1 MAVRL
6 GAPRLYARC
15 LSSVTANPAAARRAR
30 RGRARAPRA
39 LAVLLAI
46 GTMLGVSAGA
56 GPASAYGPALQTS
69 VTQNAPPIAG
79 GPLTFDHIR
88 AAGASF
94 TELSIPWKDI
104 APGAPSRGFNA
115 SDPNSGAYDWRESDY
130 QVKLAVASGVQPVI
144 DIGSAP
150 GWALLPGTSTPDPVA
165 LAQFTHAAAER
176 YNGTR
181 PGLPRV
187 RYWAVWNEPNV
198 SMFMAPQQAGG
209 QPVAVYRYRDMVND
223 VAAQVHSVMPD
234 NLVVA
239 GQLFPNFVNRPD
251 IQATAP
257 LTFLRA
263 LFCLSADRVPRPT
276 CHTQVNADIWSVHPY
291 SSGQPSDMPPNQDA
305 VWIANLASMRK
316 LLDAAHQAGNL
327 VSPGR
332 PAFWVTEFGWNTS
345 PPNPGGVPVQLDAR
359 WLAESLYRMWSAGV
373 SVASYFNLRDDMS
386 SGSIFHSG
394 LYYACA
400 GGLACDQP
408 KPLFSAFRFPF
419 VALPGGGRRV
429 VVWGRTPF
437 GTGGRVTIQV
447 SSAHG
452 WRGLAALRTD
462 GNGIFTAR
470 LRVARTLMHS
480 SLRALLPRGA
490 GASIPF
496 VLKRPSDMFV
506 APFS

>member
-1 MAVRL
+1 VVSLIVAVVTVL
-6 GAPRLYARC
+6 AA
-15 LSSVTANPAAARRAR
+15 SVAAVA
-30 RGRARAPRA
+30 
-39 LAVLLAI
+39 
-46 GTMLGVSAGA
+46 
-56 GPASAYGPALQTS
+56 ASAYGPALQTA

-88 AAGASF
+88 AAGASL
-94 TELSIPWKDI
+94 TELSIAWKDI
-104 APGAPSRGFNA
+104 APGSPSAGFNA
-115 SDPNSGAYDWRESDY
+115 ADPNSRGYDWREADY
-130 QVKLAVASGVQPVI
+130 QVKLAAASGVQPVV

-150 GWALLPGTSTPDPVA
+150 GWALMPATSTPDSVA

-176 YNGTR
+176 YDGTR

-198 SMFMAPQQAGG
+198 SLFMAPQQAGG

-223 VAAQVHSVMPD
+223 VAAQVHSVRQD
-234 NLVVA
+234 NMVVA

-257 LTFLRA
+257 LSFLRA

-276 CHTQVNADIWSVHPY
+276 CHTRVNADIWSVHPY
-291 SSGQPSDMPPNQDA
+291 SSGQPSDMPPNSDA
-305 VWIANLASMRK
+305 VWIANLASMRSV
-316 LLDAAHQAGNL
+316 LDAAYRSGNL
-327 VSPGR
+327 VSNGS

-345 PPNPGGVPVQLDAR
+345 PPNPGGVPVTLDAR
-359 WLAESLYRMWSAGV
+359 WLAESLYRMWAAGV

-400 GGLACDQP
+400 GGLTCDQP
-408 KPLFSAFRFPF
+408 KPMLSAFRFPF
-419 VALPGGGRRV
+419 VALPGRGRRV

-437 GTGGRVTIQV
+437 GAAQRVTVQV
-447 SSAHG
+447 STARG
-452 WRGLAALRTD
+452 WRSLAALRTD
-462 GNGIFTAR
+462 GDGIFTTR
-470 LRVARTLMHS
+470 LRLPRRLMVG

-490 GASIPF
+490 GVSVPF
-496 VLKRPSDMFV
+496 ALTRPSDMFV